1 MLKRLFLLAVFAGMV
16 MGLGACAVTAHFD
29 QIALM
34 DKTNQTLFNQALQKK
49 EGKPVVLVV
58 KNEMVKCTRNAWG
71 KEILCNGWVP
81 HDKTEATGEMII
93 PYLTKTLPNARFVL
107 TDDKTRRPEEGEVA
121 VMLVDQYTKMKLGF
135 GAARFDTHLA
145 YKVTLPDGEEKVF
158 RAEAIRNN
166 WVSYKRTYHYTLN
179 KCLTKIAGDIAK
191 WLVEKG
197 VVEPSDANLNLASK

>member
-16 MGLGACAVTAHFD
+16 MGLGACGITAHLD

-58 KNEMVKCTRNAWG
+58 KNEMVKPTISGLTG
-71 KEILCNGWVP
+71 KPGFLPSLNGKR
-81 HDKTEATGEMII
+81 DQSEATGEMII
-93 PYLTKTLPNARFVL
+93 PYLARALPNARFVL
-107 TDDKTRRPEEGEVA
+107 TDDKTRRPEDGEVA
-121 VMLVDQYTKMKLGF
+121 VMLVDQYMKVKF
-135 GAARFDTHLA
+135 GPRFNTHLA
-145 YKVTLPDGEEKVF
+145 YKVTLPDGEERVF
-158 RAEAIRNN
+158 RAEATKAN
-166 WVSYKRTYHYTLN
+166 WISYKRTYHYTLN

-197 VVEPSDANLNLASK
+197 IVSPSEVNLAQKR